1 MLRLSFINS
10 PVKILTKRGRGGRK
24 GCPATEQKKT
34 SAYIFTPATP
44 LVAPKTVNFAPNRN
58 PTYMSETP
66 FPNLLSF
73 YHCSQSL
80 YECSGARGYA
90 DVKTKFS
97 GFDRFPCSINVR
109 TGASGAPLCAPTLRS
124 ARIYIKYIYLA
135 LLSRSSLRKKGRRCS
150 RILQLIRAWAQLT
163 NTIFLDFFYRPLN
176 L

>member
-10 PVKILTKRGRGGRK
+10 PVKILTKRGEGGGGE

-66 FPNLLSF
+66 VPNLLSF

-109 TGASGAPLCAPTLRS
+109 TGASGAPLRAPTLRS
-124 ARIYIKYIYLA
+124 ARIYIKYISVVFALILA
-135 LLSRSSLRKKGRRCS
+135 QKGPEMQPYTPVDS
-150 RILQLIRAWAQLT
+150 GVGSTHQHH
-163 NTIFLDFFYRPLN
+163 IFRFL
-176 L
+176 

>member
-1 MLRLSFINS
+1 M
-10 PVKILTKRGRGGRK
+10 GWGE

-80 YECSGARGYA
+80 YECSGALG
-90 DVKTKFS
+90 DTLTSKPNFLV
-97 GFDRFPCSINVR
+97 SIGSHV
-109 TGASGAPLCAPTLRS
+109 L
-124 ARIYIKYIYLA
+124 
-135 LLSRSSLRKKGRRCS
+135 
-150 RILQLIRAWAQLT
+150 
-163 NTIFLDFFYRPLN
+163 
-176 L
+176 

>member
-97 GFDRFPCSINVR
+97 GFDRFPCSIMYVR
-109 TGASGAPLCAPTLRS
+109 ELLGLRCARRRS
-124 ARIYIKYIYLA
+124 VALEYISSTLA

-150 RILQLIRAWAQLT
+150 RILQSIRAWAQLT

>member
-10 PVKILTKRGRGGRK
+10 PVKILTKRGEGG
-24 GCPATEQKKT
+24 GEDCPATEQKKT
-34 SAYIFTPATP
+34 SAFIFTPATP

-109 TGASGAPLCAPTLRS
+109 TGASGAPLRAPTLRS
-124 ARIYIKYIYLA
+124 ARIYIKYISVAFALILA
-135 LLSRSSLRKKGRRCS
+135 
-150 RILQLIRAWAQLT
+150 
-163 NTIFLDFFYRPLN
+163 
-176 L
+176 